1 MSTTPKPEHYV
12 LSDLHLGHE
21 AILGFCRPWFKT
33 IEEHDDYII
42 QKINETCAK
51 GDYLWLL
58 GDVAFKRDPLFRLK
72 EVNPYLGLIGGNH
85 DNFNADTYLRV
96 FEQVRGVAQM
106 KREGGAVLFTHIPM
120 HPDQMRWKYNIHGHL
135 HTYHVGDDRYINV
148 SCEPMNF
155 TPKRIAELLP
165 DPIPQPIEEDK

>member
-1 MSTTPKPEHYV
+1 MATEPKEHHFV
-12 LSDLHLGHE
+12 LSDLHLGHTP
-21 AILGFCRPWFKT
+21 ILGFCRPWFKT
-33 IEEHDDYII
+33 IEEHDDHII
-42 QKINETCAK
+42 KQIEETCGQ

-58 GDVAFKRDPLFRLK
+58 GDVAFKRDALMRLK
-72 EVNPYLGLIGGNH
+72 DLKCNVSLIGGNH

-106 KREGGAVLFTHIPM
+106 RREGGDVLFTHIPM
-120 HPDQMRWKYNIHGHL
+120 HPEQTRWKYNIHGHL

-155 TPKRIAELLP
+155 KPNRIGDLLP
-165 DPIPQPIEEDK
+165 PLNRKDK